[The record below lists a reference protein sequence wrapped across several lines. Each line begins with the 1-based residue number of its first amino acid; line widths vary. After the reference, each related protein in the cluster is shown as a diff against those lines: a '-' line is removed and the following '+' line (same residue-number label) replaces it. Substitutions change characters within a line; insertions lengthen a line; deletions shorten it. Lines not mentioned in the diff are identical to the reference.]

1 MYRISDKNK
10 NTKKVRWVLLE
21 QLPTILSPKMLILVF
36 LYAMAFTLLLLGL
49 RILHFETSLSRNMT
63 ALTSTAGHANT
74 SVLYHQEAPEAIQQG
89 IASQIIRLHVIAN
102 SDTAEDQALKLKVR
116 DAIIKSLQNSLSET
130 DSIRDARRQIIA
142 QIPQIRQ
149 KAQETIAREGY
160 GYPVRVTLGNQYFP
174 MKDYGDLR
182 FPAGNYEALC
192 VRIGSASGHNW
203 WCVLFPSLC
212 FVDETHAVVPDD
224 SKEKLQDSLSPE
236 EYESLEIHSA
246 ACDWI
251 TDKLR

>member
-1 MYRISDKNK
+1 
-10 NTKKVRWVLLE
+10 
-21 QLPTILSPKMLILVF
+21 
-36 LYAMAFTLLLLGL
+36 
-49 RILHFETSLSRNMT
+49 
-63 ALTSTAGHANT
+63 
-74 SVLYHQEAPEAIQQG
+74 
-89 IASQIIRLHVIAN
+89 
-102 SDTAEDQALKLKVR
+102 
-116 DAIIKSLQNSLSET
+116 
-130 DSIRDARRQIIA
+130 
-142 QIPQIRQ
+142 
-149 KAQETIAREGY
+149 
-160 GYPVRVTLGNQYFP
+160 

-192 VRIGSASGHNW
+192 VRIGSAAGHNW

-224 SKEKLQDSLSPE
+224 SKEKLQDSLSQE

>member
-49 RILHFETSLSRNMT
+49 RILHFETSLSET
-63 ALTSTAGHANT
+63 
-74 SVLYHQEAPEAIQQG
+74 IQQG
-89 IASQIIRLHVIAN
+89 IASRVIRLHVIAN

-116 DAIIKSLQNSLSET
+116 DSIIKNLQSSLSET
-130 DSIRDARRQIIA
+130 ASVRDARRQIITR
-142 QIPQIRQ
+142 IPKIQQ
-149 KAQETIAREGY
+149 KAQETVAGAGY
-160 GYPVRVTLGNQYFP
+160 GYPVKVTLGNQYFP
-174 MKDYGDLR
+174 VKDYGDLR

-192 VRIGSASGHNW
+192 VRIGSAAGHNW

-224 SKEKLQDSLSPE
+224 SKEKLQDSLSQE